1 MTKTALRALL
11 RTKFEFTPDAAKLKL
26 ALLRQLRHSRLPT
39 AAAVL
44 ELHEH
49 LCFLRAYADDERVLK
64 ATQAMLLGFAQR
76 RDLQA
81 FASKLIDTGIAGTA
95 IQYPFFA
102 PTAARLAEKFPH
114 LLTVCWDEDE
124 IEALTR
130 VLPLLSHWAETP
142 ALDEQSRTTHEW
154 IDLQRGQTTDATYVV
169 KRMQALHRD
178 PFVFENAY
186 EALSLWLRLAPG
198 KGTPSRTL
206 AAAPVARVAYQKGP
220 VHSARPDLKTVLHES
235 PLAVRELDPK
245 EGARYV
251 EMARDA
257 MVTRQRDLDAFAYGD
272 CADVRLVE
280 WEDGLSFAAIG
291 VIPERR
297 LLLEAVYGF
306 LTLKN
311 GIPMGYVLNSALFG
325 SAEIAYNVFDTFR
338 GGEAGHVYGRVLAT
352 VRALFGT
359 DSFTIYPYQIGHEN
373 DEALQS
379 GAWWFYQK
387 LGFRSRDRSV
397 LKRMEQEL
405 LRMKKNKQ
413 HRSSIATLKAL
424 APENVYYHM
433 DAQRD
438 DVIGILPLAQ
448 VGKAVTRRIAAD
460 FGADRERAEAAYAE
474 RAQELLGLPKLAE
487 LSKGER
493 LCFARWAPLVAVLPG
508 VEGWSKAD
516 LQGLREV
523 VLKKGGQRES
533 DFVHAFDRHARLRA
547 VIGELARAKP

>member
-1 MTKTALRALL
+1 
-11 RTKFEFTPDAAKLKL
+11 
-26 ALLRQLRHSRLPT
+26 
-39 AAAVL
+39 
-44 ELHEH
+44 
-49 LCFLRAYADDERVLK
+49 
-64 ATQAMLLGFAQR
+64 
-76 RDLQA
+76 
-81 FASKLIDTGIAGTA
+81 
-95 IQYPFFA
+95 
-102 PTAARLAEKFPH
+102 
-114 LLTVCWDEDE
+114 
-124 IEALTR
+124 
-130 VLPLLSHWAETP
+130 
-142 ALDEQSRTTHEW
+142 
-154 IDLQRGQTTDATYVV
+154 
-169 KRMQALHRD
+169 
-178 PFVFENAY
+178 
-186 EALSLWLRLAPG
+186 
-198 KGTPSRTL
+198 
-206 AAAPVARVAYQKGP
+206 
-220 VHSARPDLKTVLHES
+220 
-235 PLAVRELDPK
+235 
-245 EGARYV
+245 
-251 EMARDA
+251 
-257 MVTRQRDLDAFAYGD
+257 
-272 CADVRLVE
+272 
-280 WEDGLSFAAIG
+280 
-291 VIPERR
+291 
-297 LLLEAVYGF
+297 
-306 LTLKN
+306 
-311 GIPMGYVLNSALFG
+311 MGYVLNSALFG

-493 LCFARWAPLVAVLPG
+493 LCFARWAPLIAVLPG
-508 VEGWSKAD
+508 VEGWSKAE

-547 VIGELARAKP
+547 AVGELARAKP